1 MNYFKHFSTSGSS
14 RERLYFGLAIA
25 NEALRPVAA
34 LLLYRVFKER
44 DSENQGI
51 RGVFADVLGNNP
63 SAGGA
68 GNGGGNQEYQPLS
81 GQDDGQTSGQ
91 GTYQSTSGQGASS
104 GQGTSSGEQRV

>member
-1 MNYFKHFSTSGSS
+1 M
-14 RERLYFGLAIA
+14 YFGLAIA

-51 RGVFADVLGNNP
+51 RGVFADVLGGNP
-63 SAGGA
+63 SGGS

-81 GQDDGQTSGQ
+81 GQDDGQSGQ
-91 GTYQSTSGQGASS
+91 GPYQATSS